1 MKTTLELPD
10 ELMHAIKLRAAV
22 TNRKM
27 KEVTA
32 GAIAAGFAT
41 SSSTSS
47 PRSKARNR
55 HAAARRHATSQ
66 ATKLDPMLEALFVE
80 GDAMT
85 TAGVDFKAWPRTAGA
100 CGVDPRAANHPS

>member
-27 KEVTA
+27 KDVVA
-32 GAIAAGFAT
+32 DAITSGLAAPSRA
-41 SSSTSS
+41 SN
-47 PRSKARNR
+47 PRSNARGKPT
-55 HAAARRHATSQ
+55 AARRRA
-66 ATKLDPMLEALFVE
+66 ARPAAKLDPMLEALFVE

-85 TAGVDFKAWPRTAGA
+85 AAGVDFKAW
-100 CGVDPRAANHPS
+100 AARSRDVWR